1 MRWGKLV
8 IFAAFFGI
16 LIGLTSLPI
25 EAAYN
30 VFCDGSGNP
39 TSNPGPNPRIY
50 TALGC
55 LPVEISGPT
64 GLVATFLPY
73 VFGIA
78 GTIAFLLMIYG
89 FIQMATSGGDPKAV
103 QGAQETVTAAIKGL
117 VVSLFAIFLLRLIAL
132 QILKIP
138 GIS

>member
-1 MRWGKLV
+1 MRWGKIAVFAVGLV
-8 IFAAFFGI
+8 MMGSIFCGQA
-16 LIGLTSLPI
+16 
-25 EAAYN
+25 EAATN
-30 VFCDGSGNP
+30 VFCDPSGNP
-39 TSNPGPNPRIY
+39 TGNPGANPKIY

-64 GLVATFLPY
+64 GLVATLLPY

-78 GTIAFLLMIYG
+78 GTVAFLLMVYG

-117 VVSLFAIFLLRLIAL
+117 VVSIFAIFIIRLITL
-132 QILKIP
+132 KILVIP